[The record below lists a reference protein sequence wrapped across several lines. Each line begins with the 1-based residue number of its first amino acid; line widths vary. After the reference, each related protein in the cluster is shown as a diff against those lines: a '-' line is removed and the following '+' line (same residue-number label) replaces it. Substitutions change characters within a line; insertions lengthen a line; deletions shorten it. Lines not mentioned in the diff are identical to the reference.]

1 MKSHEAETK
10 VAELTVRL
18 ENQTLEV
25 LRLQTE
31 LEEYEWEDAMT
42 ADGSGG
48 TGGGEADGQQ
58 SSSQGGGGGYW

>member
-1 MKSHEAETK
+1 MTRQRFYFQVKRKEVDDLRVRSSEAESK

-31 LEEYEWEDAMT
+31 LEEYEYEC
-42 ADGSGG
+42 
-48 TGGGEADGQQ
+48 
-58 SSSQGGGGGYW
+58 